1 MKENER
7 AEITEEV
14 IGDTIDD
21 AMADEGSEAQ
31 EDAIVNQ
38 VLDELG
44 INVSESVPGTEYE
57 TAMSADSVVNCFKS
71 CAVVAP
77 LGPKSTP
84 AESGA
89 VETRGLYSQ
98 MFMLS
103 KTTI

>member
-21 AMADEGSEAQ
+21 AMADENSEAQ

-44 INVSESVPGTEYE
+44 ISVSESVPGEELDNALQCNAYHI
-57 TAMSADSVVNCFKS
+57 N
-71 CAVVAP
+71 
-77 LGPKSTP
+77 
-84 AESGA
+84 
-89 VETRGLYSQ
+89 R
-98 MFMLS
+98 
-103 KTTI
+103 

>member
-21 AMADEGSEAQ
+21 AMADENSEAQ

-44 INVSESVPGTEYE
+44 ISVSESVPGELIVLLTR
-57 TAMSADSVVNCFKS
+57 ALHC
-71 CAVVAP
+71 
-77 LGPKSTP
+77 TP
-84 AESGA
+84 H
-89 VETRGLYSQ
+89 
-98 MFMLS
+98 
-103 KTTI
+103 